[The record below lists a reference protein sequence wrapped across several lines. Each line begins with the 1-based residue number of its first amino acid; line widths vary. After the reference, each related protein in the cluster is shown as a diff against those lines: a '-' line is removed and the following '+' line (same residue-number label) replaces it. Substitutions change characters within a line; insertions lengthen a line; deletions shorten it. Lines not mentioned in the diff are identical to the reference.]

1 MWLNYNKSLYEESKE
16 EISLRLQGKFG
27 QRKQLAKIKK
37 KMSERTEN
45 AALFLNCVVV
55 TWVNASGQHSRFKCS
70 LVACNK
76 KKKEQ

>member
-1 MWLNYNKSLYEESKE
+1 MWLNYSKSLYEESKE

-27 QRKQLAKIKK
+27 QRMQLARIKKKK

-55 TWVNASGQHSRFKCS
+55 T
-70 LVACNK
+70 
-76 KKKEQ
+76 